1 MEPADYFIL
10 AVFIALGL
18 FSLIAALFN
27 LDWYFNTSGAST
39 FVHKLGRGGA
49 RITRVAPPH
58 SSISSGE
65 VAPVS
70 FMPCWAWRLSP
81 AASWVLFSV
90 FDKPLSIHES

>member
-27 LDWYFNTSGAST
+27 LDWYFNTSGA
-39 FVHKLGRGGA
+39 L
-49 RITRVAPPH
+49 TRVAPPH

-81 AASWVLFSV
+81 AASWALFSV

>member
-39 FVHKLGRGGA
+39 FVHKLGR
-49 RITRVAPPH
+49 
-58 SSISSGE
+58 

-81 AASWVLFSV
+81 AAFWALFSV